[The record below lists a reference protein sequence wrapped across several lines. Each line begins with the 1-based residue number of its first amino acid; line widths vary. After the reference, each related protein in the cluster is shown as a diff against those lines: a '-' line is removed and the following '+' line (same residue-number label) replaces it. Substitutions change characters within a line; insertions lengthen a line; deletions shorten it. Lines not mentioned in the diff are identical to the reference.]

1 MMRGGARERRRRRY
15 FDAIEAL
22 EPRQLM
28 TVDLTGA
35 WATPVGGASGSVQT
49 ATLHITNN
57 GTTKF
62 SKSLQVDV
70 YVVPDGSVTDP
81 EAFDPTGLTPVRFG
95 KTLSIAAG
103 GTKDLVMS
111 LPLSAALESGDY
123 DLVAVIDPTA
133 KSGDTNTANN
143 VAVSSVITVTTPEID
158 LNPTFT
164 ANSTL
169 PAGILAGKTTKGT
182 VHVTLSN
189 LGSAAINSNT
199 TVSIEVVAR
208 PVGAIDDSQDIVL
221 NTRPVNVSVL
231 NLASGGNNTVNVP
244 VQFLSS
250 MANGSFTIVAIAD
263 SGNALAETDEGNN
276 EATLANTTVTVGP
289 GFVDLGAGISNSTL
303 PASVVNTSAANGNVT
318 VTISNLGNIAVGPNH
333 NATVTVT
340 LHPASGPDV
349 TFTRTMSISGLKAN
363 GVKHVPL
370 TLHIPAGMALGDF
383 EIIASVTPDGTLVE
397 SNVSNNSFTSES
409 IISFVPA
416 DVAELG
422 VTDVSDSFGLTTSGG
437 SSGNGTVTVENLG
450 TTLAKGNVN
459 VQFFASPTGDHAEGV
474 LIGQKFFSL
483 NLTSGRSS
491 TLTVPVT
498 MPFPFTTSTY
508 TIFAQIVPVGLD
520 DVDPNN
526 NIIDD
531 KAVTLTNN
539 LVDLQ
544 IASATNP
551 FTGTIL
557 GGSSGT
563 GTVKVQNL
571 GNITGSGK
579 ITVTF
584 FATANGTID
593 GSAIQLGQA
602 TSNTL
607 TLAAGQTSN
616 NIGVNLT
623 MPDPLITTTYK
634 IVARITSTGFNDAF
648 TEDNVTGVLAT
659 VTVLP

>member
-62 SKSLQVDV
+62 FKSLQVDV
-70 YVVPDGSVTDP
+70 YVVPDGSAADP
-81 EAFDPTGLTPVRFG
+81 FDPTGLTPVRFS

>member
-1 MMRGGARERRRRRY
+1 
-15 FDAIEAL
+15 
-22 EPRQLM
+22 
-28 TVDLTGA
+28 
-35 WATPVGGASGSVQT
+35 
-49 ATLHITNN
+49 
-57 GTTKF
+57 
-62 SKSLQVDV
+62 
-70 YVVPDGSVTDP
+70 
-81 EAFDPTGLTPVRFG
+81 
-95 KTLSIAAG
+95 
-103 GTKDLVMS
+103 
-111 LPLSAALESGDY
+111 
-123 DLVAVIDPTA
+123 
-133 KSGDTNTANN
+133 
-143 VAVSSVITVTTPEID
+143 
-158 LNPTFT
+158 
-164 ANSTL
+164 
-169 PAGILAGKTTKGT
+169 
-182 VHVTLSN
+182 
-189 LGSAAINSNT
+189 
-199 TVSIEVVAR
+199 
-208 PVGAIDDSQDIVL
+208 
-221 NTRPVNVSVL
+221 
-231 NLASGGNNTVNVP
+231 
-244 VQFLSS
+244 
-250 MANGSFTIVAIAD
+250 
-263 SGNALAETDEGNN
+263 
-276 EATLANTTVTVGP
+276 
-289 GFVDLGAGISNSTL
+289 VDLGAGISNSTL